1 MFTQE
6 TADFVRARME
16 MWERLALEEMEAY
29 RELAENGD
37 WKDAVAEAEKAAE
50 QKGGL
55 LFSLLLLME
64 EEDSEQAREATR
76 FSESLL
82 PPETD
87 LVWQAYQGKIST
99 DARIEEICG
108 RMLPAVFHFA
118 GWKGV
123 KRLVTFFSGFSDEG
137 RIAAAR
143 VLAEAEVWDSVLR
156 LLSELQET
164 DNEEVFRLLGVA
176 SYRLGDRAAAKRYFL
191 SAREIKP
198 SAETDSYLQWLGE
211 AAADA

>member
-6 TADFVRARME
+6 TADFVRTRME

-37 WKDAVAEAEKAAE
+37 WKGALAEAAKAAE
-50 QKGGL
+50 QKGVL

-87 LVWQAYQGKIST
+87 LVWQAYRGRIPT
-99 DARIEEICG
+99 DTRIEEICE
-108 RMLPAVFHFA
+108 RMFPAVLRFA
-118 GWKGV
+118 GRTGV
-123 KRLVTFFSGFSDEG
+123 KRLEKLFSGFSAEG

-156 LLSELQET
+156 LLSDLQET
-164 DNEEVFRLLGVA
+164 DNEETFRLLGVA
-176 SYRLGDRAAAKRYFL
+176 SYRLGDRAAAQRYFL
-191 SAREIKP
+191 RAREITP